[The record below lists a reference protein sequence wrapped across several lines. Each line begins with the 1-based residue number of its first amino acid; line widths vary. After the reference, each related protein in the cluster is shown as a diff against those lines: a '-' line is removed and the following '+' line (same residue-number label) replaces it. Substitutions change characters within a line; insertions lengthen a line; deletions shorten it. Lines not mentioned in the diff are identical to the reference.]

1 MRWRCENTQVNV
13 LNWTNLTKME
23 HVGACWSMLDHVG
36 TWTRTNLTMLE
47 LLAPCSS
54 HRGRL
59 STPLICTL
67 LPFCLFPG
75 WGWLHQNRIGL
86 LYNRQNHFFLHINIW
101 RSHHH
106 SWQSYPKAFGIVPE
120 SDHFVTNLRWDCLPL
135 TVRKVASSTGK
146 RWYWGQSW
154 EKNKK
159 RWGYGGWESR
169 PGRVGRP
176 WRSCCLVKK
185 EEKDENVGERME
197 SDIQRHRLLH
207 FGKCRFQSAVMKL
220 FTLLHG
226 ENACFSFT
234 LQAQQHA
241 GWIPNLIQGPLV
253 LFSKT
258 SQILFNKGRTRSRS
272 RGSESRGNLVPGADF
287 HNDTITTN
295 WCTYAGWESA

>member
-1 MRWRCENTQVNV
+1 MG
-13 LNWTNLTKME
+13 
-23 HVGACWSMLDHVG
+23 HVGACWSMLEHVEK
-36 TWTRTNLTMLE
+36 WWTNLTMLE

-86 LYNRQNHFFLHINIW
+86 MYNRQNHFFLHINIW

-135 TVRKVASSTGK
+135 TVRKFASCTGK
-146 RWYWGQSW
+146 RWYRGQSW

-159 RWGYGGWESR
+159 RWGYGGWEGR

-197 SDIQRHRLLH
+197 SDIQRHRILH

-234 LQAQQHA
+234 LQAQQHV

-253 LFSKT
+253 LFFFWK
-258 SQILFNKGRTRSRS
+258 N
-272 RGSESRGNLVPGADF
+272 
-287 HNDTITTN
+287 TN
-295 WCTYAGWESA
+295 PF